1 MGWMGGWGIGG
12 ALDEDVC
19 MQSAAVSV
27 GWLGGLESSYC
38 DSENSCL
45 RKDNT
50 CQNHDERPVQSVA
63 HHGWRMMLGWMG
75 WDELHG
81 FYGMERSF
89 SKNVPKKTSYS
100 RRVGVDFDHESDADS
115 DHLLKL
121 VGGVIWRISDWIGM
135 E

>member
-1 MGWMGGWGIGG
+1 
-12 ALDEDVC
+12 
-19 MQSAAVSV
+19 
-27 GWLGGLESSYC
+27 
-38 DSENSCL
+38 
-45 RKDNT
+45 
-50 CQNHDERPVQSVA
+50 
-63 HHGWRMMLGWMG
+63 MMLGWMG

-89 SKNVPKKTSYS
+89 SKNVPKNILFE
-100 RRVGVDFDHESDADS
+100 RVGVDFDHESDADS